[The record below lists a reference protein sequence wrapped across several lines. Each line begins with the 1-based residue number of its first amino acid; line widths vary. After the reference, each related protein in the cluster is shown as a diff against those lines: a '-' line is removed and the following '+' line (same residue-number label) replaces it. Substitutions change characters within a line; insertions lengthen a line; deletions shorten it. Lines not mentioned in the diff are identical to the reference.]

1 LTGLSARYARLVT
14 TPWQELVRAGR
25 AHERASDSD
34 RERAVAELRVHCA
47 DGRLSPEDLEARAG
61 VAMRATTLGE
71 LDDLRRDL
79 PSLAGRR
86 RFRSFVRFQRWLLRA
101 HATVFVAFNGLL
113 VAIWGLVGGPFWPAF
128 SLVPWGALLG
138 MHYAGYRALRRRAG
152 LPPARQRRLLGP

>member
-1 LTGLSARYARLVT
+1 LSGLSARYARLVT
-14 TPWQELVRAGR
+14 TPWQELVHAGR
-25 AHERASDSD
+25 AHERASDAD

-47 DGRLSPEDLEARAG
+47 DGRLSAEDLEDRVG

-71 LDDLRRDL
+71 LDGVRRDL

-101 HATVFVAFNGLL
+101 HAAVFVAFNGLL
-113 VAIWGLVGGPFWPAF
+113 VAIWALVGGPFWPAF

-138 MHYAGYRALRRRAG
+138 LHFAGYRALRRRAG
-152 LPPARQRRLLGP
+152 LPAGPGRRLLGS